1 LTFGMDAL
9 LALLLI
15 AALVTGVRL
24 HGRLNALRAGQ
35 EGFVKA
41 VVELNAAAD
50 KADGALRALRAA
62 SEDAHDALL
71 ARIETA
77 RGLTLKLE
85 KASEVAQKAA
95 TRAEEAAAMGE
106 AAPQGPAALSA
117 FAAPRS
123 SPPGAAFK
131 PGPAPL
137 SGLGR
142 SAPSRGPVSA
152 HPPEF
157 ESRGAPG
164 SEGRRALDA
173 LLAARGGRAP
183 GRERAQSRDPEPTTA
198 EDEDRPLPIL
208 ELRAP
213 RPPAPR
219 RRPLADEDLFD
230 DQPDAGPAALP
241 LRGRVR

>member
-1 LTFGMDAL
+1 
-9 LALLLI
+9 
-15 AALVTGVRL
+15 
-24 HGRLNALRAGQ
+24 
-35 EGFVKA
+35 VKA

-117 FAAPRS
+117 F
-123 SPPGAAFK
+123 AAFK